1 MGEQRVLILRMLQRL
16 VKHLV
21 KANGVN
27 EETSVDSIDQ
37 IDFHVLALKKQTVD
51 IVASQRLLLTGLK
64 HDSWDI

>member
-1 MGEQRVLILRMLQRL
+1 MLQRL

-27 EETSVDSIDQ
+27 EETSVDSINQ
-37 IDFHVLALKKQTVD
+37 IDFHVLTLKEQTVN
-51 IVASQRLLLTGLK
+51 VVTSKRLLLTGLE